1 MSGIS
6 ERLREMKKQT
16 EAGWVFL
23 ATVLVYLAMSIVFT
37 FWQPPTNIRLVFVQV
52 ILILPT
58 LCYLCINKLNIREAL
73 RIRKIKWINVPLLI
87 VFAFLILP
95 LLAVCNAVSMLF
107 SSNVISGTVGDVLDS
122 IPLIFSLVFIA
133 LIPCIL
139 EESVYR
145 GMFYNEFRKIKP
157 LQAALLSGLL
167 FGLMHMNFNQFLYA
181 FALGCILPL
190 VIEATD
196 SIVATMIIHFTINA
210 NSTIWMY
217 LLPKLMKMMENTVKE
232 MEQSQEAATRALLN
246 GAKADNADSLNQMMN
261 NVGSNK
267 AALLGS
273 IGFYAVVGVV
283 TAILAF
289 QVYKTIAKNEGRWEI
304 VQAMFKKNPEHQ
316 TEGKKEHL
324 LSVPLCVGM
333 LLCVIMMIITHLS
346 T

>member
-1 MSGIS
+1 
-6 ERLREMKKQT
+6 MKKQT

-23 ATVLVYLAMSIVFT
+23 ATVLVYLAMDIVFM

-52 ILILPT
+52 MLILPT
-58 LCYLCINKLNIREAL
+58 LCYLYIKKLNIREAL
-73 RIRKIKWINVPLLI
+73 RIRKIRWMNVPLLI

-107 SSNVISGTVGDVLDS
+107 SSNVISGTVGDVLDRV
-122 IPLIFSLVFIA
+122 PLLFSVVFIA

-145 GMFYNEFRKIKP
+145 GMFYNEFRKIRP
-157 LQAALLSGLL
+157 LQAAVLSGLL

-217 LLPKLMKMMENTVKE
+217 LLPKLMAWMENAMRE
-232 MEQSQEAATRALLN
+232 MEKTQDAGTKALLESA
-246 GAKADNADSLNQMMN
+246 GADSADSLNQMMN
-261 NVGSNK
+261 NVGSDK
-267 AALLGS
+267 TALLGS
-273 IGFYAVVGVV
+273 IGFYAVAGVV

-289 QVYKTIAKNEGRWEI
+289 QVYKTIAKNEGRWET
-304 VQAMFKKNPEHQ
+304 VQAMFKKNPQQAEA
-316 TEGKKEHL
+316 KKEHL
-324 LSVPLCVGM
+324 LSIPLCVGM